1 MTIEELKSN
10 LDGIVTKVTNLEGAA
25 VKAADIEALK
35 SQIAGIK
42 TGMTAEELKND
53 PTIKKLDDTINDL
66 NGKIEA
72 MSKKGGAPTMG
83 LKDAIKEVLEK
94 EEVKSIFT
102 SNKASGMQTFELKA
116 STSDVTGTIAVTD
129 MKKDINFPRLRALSF
144 LPNLPQ
150 GTVGSDKNRIGWI
163 EGTYTSN
170 VGYVGEATA
179 QATADAMTAVEKTR
193 AMAKAS
199 AKIKV
204 TKEMTTDYSYI
215 ASKLQ
220 NKMLTKGLLFLDKEL
235 WSGDGND
242 STAANHVY
250 GLKGHAT
257 AFSATKSGLALLV
270 EKPTVVDVVEAA
282 RLQCAVIDAANLSDA
297 GGYTPNVLFINP
309 VTMSKIRLAK
319 GTDGNYLVNRL
330 ADGTLTLNG
339 LTIIESNAVAV
350 NELMVMDSSVA
361 EVYFKQNPE
370 IQIGQEATDLTQDQY
385 TIVMFLRAQL
395 VIEGPDKLGLVLV
408 SDISAAITALTK
420 PAA

>member
-35 SQIAGIK
+35 AQIAGIK

-72 MSKKGGAPTMG
+72 MSKKGGAPTMD

-102 SNKASGMQTFELKA
+102 SNKAAGMQTFELKA
-116 STSDVTGTIAVTD
+116 ATSDVTGTIAVTD

-144 LPNLPQ
+144 LPLLPQ
-150 GTVGSDKNRIGWI
+150 GMVGTDKNRIGWI

-179 QATADAMTAVEKTR
+179 ATTADAMTAVEKTR

-257 AFSATKSGLALLV
+257 AFSATKSGLALLI
-270 EKPTVVDVVEAA
+270 KTPTVVDVIEAA

-297 GGYTPNVLFINP
+297 GGYVPNVLFINP

-319 GTDGNYLVNRL
+319 DTAGNYLVNRL
-330 ADGTLTLNG
+330 ADGTLILNG

-408 SDISAAITALTK
+408 SDIAAAITALTK
-420 PAA
+420 A

>member
-1 MTIEELKSN
+1 MTIEELKSS
-10 LDGIVTKVTNLEGAA
+10 LEGIESKVNNLEGAA

-42 TGMTAEELKND
+42 TGLTADELKND
-53 PTIKKLDDTINDL
+53 PTIKKLDDTINEL
-66 NGKIEA
+66 NGKIEE
-72 MSKKGGAPTMG
+72 MSKKGGAPTME

-102 SNKASGMQTFELKA
+102 SNKAAGMQTFELKA
-116 STSDVTGTIAVTD
+116 ATSDVTGTIAVTD

-144 LPNLPQ
+144 LPLLPQ
-150 GTVGSDKNRIGWI
+150 GMVGTDKNRIGWI

-179 QATADAMTAVEKTR
+179 QTTADAMTAVEKTR

-242 STAANHVY
+242 SAAANHIY

-257 AFSATKSGLALLV
+257 AFSATKSGLALSIQT
-270 EKPTVVDVVEAA
+270 PTVVDVIEAA
-282 RLQCAVIDAANLSDA
+282 RLQCAVIDAANLTDA
-297 GGYTPNVLFINP
+297 GGYVPNVLFINP

-330 ADGTLTLNG
+330 MDGTLALNG

-395 VIEGPDKLGLVLV
+395 VVEGPDKLGLVLV
-408 SDISAAITALTK
+408 SDIAAAITALTK
-420 PAA
+420 A

>member
-1 MTIEELKSN
+1 MTIEELKSS

-72 MSKKGGAPTMG
+72 MSKKGGAPTME

-102 SNKASGMQTFELKA
+102 SNKAAGMQTFELKA
-116 STSDVTGTIAVTD
+116 ATSDVTGTIAVTD

-144 LPNLPQ
+144 LPLLPQ
-150 GTVGSDKNRIGWI
+150 GMVGTDKNRIGWI

-179 QATADAMTAVEKTR
+179 ATTADAMTAVEKTR

-242 STAANHVY
+242 STAANHIY

-270 EKPTVVDVVEAA
+270 EKPTVVDVIEAA
-282 RLQCAVIDAANLSDA
+282 RLQCAVIDAENLTDA

-319 GTDGNYLVNRL
+319 ATDGNYLVNRL

-408 SDISAAITALTK
+408 SDIAAAITALTK
-420 PAA
+420 PA

>member
-35 SQIAGIK
+35 TQIAGIK
-42 TGMTAEELKND
+42 VGMTAEELKND

-72 MSKKGGAPTMG
+72 MSKKGGAPTIA

-102 SNKASGMQTFELKA
+102 SNKAAGMQTFELKA
-116 STSDVTGTIAVTD
+116 ATSDVIGTVSVTD

-144 LPNLPQ
+144 LPTLPQ
-150 GTVGSDKNRIGWI
+150 GMVGTDKNRIGWI

-179 QATADAMTAVEKTR
+179 QTTADAMTAVEKTR

-220 NKMLTKGLLFLDKEL
+220 NKMLTKGLLFLDKEI

-242 STAANHVY
+242 STAANHIY

-270 EKPTVVDVVEAA
+270 DKPTVVDVVEAA
-282 RLQCAVIDAANLSDA
+282 RLQCAVIDAANLTDA

-319 GTDGNYLVNRL
+319 ATDGNYLVNRL
-330 ADGTLTLNG
+330 MDGTLALNG

-408 SDISAAITALTK
+408 SDIAAAITALTK
-420 PAA
+420 A

>member
-1 MTIEELKSN
+1 MTIEELKSS

-72 MSKKGGAPTMG
+72 MSKKGGAPTME

-102 SNKASGMQTFELKA
+102 SNKAAGMQTFELKA
-116 STSDVTGTIAVTD
+116 ATSDVTGTIAVTD

-144 LPNLPQ
+144 LPTLPQ
-150 GTVGSDKNRIGWI
+150 GMVGTDKNRIGWI

-179 QATADAMTAVEKTR
+179 QTTADAMTAVEKTR

-199 AKIKV
+199 ANIKV

-242 STAANHVY
+242 STAANHIY

-257 AFSATKSGLALLV
+257 AFSATKSGLALSIQT
-270 EKPTVVDVVEAA
+270 PTVVDVIESA
-282 RLQCAVIDAANLSDA
+282 RLQCAVIDAANLTDA

-339 LTIIESNAVAV
+339 LTIIESNAVEV

-370 IQIGQEATDLTQDQY
+370 IQIGQEATDLTHDQY

-395 VIEGPDKLGLVLV
+395 VVEGPDKLGLVLV
-408 SDISAAITALTK
+408 SDIAAAITALTK
-420 PAA
+420 A

>member
-1 MTIEELKSN
+1 MTIEELKSS

-72 MSKKGGAPTMG
+72 MSKKGGAPTME

-94 EEVKSIFT
+94 DEVKSIFT
-102 SNKASGMQTFELKA
+102 SNKAAGMQTFELKA
-116 STSDVTGTIAVTD
+116 ATSDVTGTIAVTD

-257 AFSATKSGLALLV
+257 AFTAAKSGLALLID
-270 EKPTVVDVVEAA
+270 KPTVVDVIEAA
-282 RLQCAVIDAANLSDA
+282 RLQCAVIDAANLTDA

-319 GTDGNYLVNRL
+319 ATDGNYLVNRL

-339 LTIIESNAVAV
+339 LTIIESKAVAV

-408 SDISAAITALTK
+408 SDIAAAITALTK
-420 PAA
+420 PA

>member
-1 MTIEELKSN
+1 MTIEELKSS

-66 NGKIEA
+66 NVKIEA
-72 MSKKGGAPTMG
+72 MSKKGGAPTIA

-94 EEVKSIFT
+94 DEVKSIFT
-102 SNKASGMQTFELKA
+102 SNKAAGMQTFELKA
-116 STSDVTGTIAVTD
+116 ATSDVTGTIAVTD

-144 LPNLPQ
+144 LPLLPQ
-150 GTVGSDKNRIGWI
+150 GMVGTDKNRIGWI

-179 QATADAMTAVEKTR
+179 VTNADAMTAVEKTR

-199 AKIKV
+199 ARIKV

-242 STAANHVY
+242 STAANHIY

-257 AFSATKSGLALLV
+257 AFT
-270 EKPTVVDVVEAA
+270 AA
-282 RLQCAVIDAANLSDA
+282 KN
-297 GGYTPNVLFINP
+297 
-309 VTMSKIRLAK
+309 
-319 GTDGNYLVNRL
+319 
-330 ADGTLTLNG
+330 
-339 LTIIESNAVAV
+339 
-350 NELMVMDSSVA
+350 
-361 EVYFKQNPE
+361 
-370 IQIGQEATDLTQDQY
+370 QEFRT
-385 TIVMFLRAQL
+385 
-395 VIEGPDKLGLVLV
+395 E
-408 SDISAAITALTK
+408 
-420 PAA
+420 

>member
-10 LDGIVTKVTNLEGAA
+10 LEGIESKVNNLEGAA

-72 MSKKGGAPTMG
+72 MSKKGGAPTME

-102 SNKASGMQTFELKA
+102 SNKAAGMQTFELKA
-116 STSDVTGTIAVTD
+116 ATSDVTGTIAVTD

-144 LPNLPQ
+144 LPLLPQ
-150 GTVGSDKNRIGWI
+150 GMVGTDKNRIGWI

-179 QATADAMTAVEKTR
+179 ATTADAMTAVEKTR

-220 NKMLTKGLLFLDKEL
+220 NKMLTKGLLFLDKEI

-242 STAANHVY
+242 STAANHIY

-270 EKPTVVDVVEAA
+270 DKPTVVDVVEAA
-282 RLQCAVIDAANLSDA
+282 RLQCAVIDAANLTDA
-297 GGYTPNVLFINP
+297 GGYVPNVLFINP

-350 NELMVMDSSVA
+350 NELMVMDTSVA

-408 SDISAAITALTK
+408 SDIAAAITALTK
-420 PAA
+420 P

>member
-25 VKAADIEALK
+25 VKASDIEALK
-35 SQIAGIK
+35 TQIAGIK

-72 MSKKGGAPTMG
+72 MSKKGGAPTMA

-102 SNKASGMQTFELKA
+102 SNKAAGMQTFELKA
-116 STSDVTGTIAVTD
+116 ATSDVTGTIAVTD

-144 LPNLPQ
+144 LPLLPQ
-150 GTVGSDKNRIGWI
+150 GMVGTDKNRIGWI

-179 QATADAMTAVEKTR
+179 QTTADAMTAVEKTR

-242 STAANHVY
+242 STAANHIY

-257 AFSATKSGLALLV
+257 AFTAAKSGLALLV

-282 RLQCAVIDAANLSDA
+282 RLQCAVIDAANLTDA

-319 GTDGNYLVNRL
+319 ATDGNYLVNRL

-339 LTIIESNAVAV
+339 LTIIESKAVEV
-350 NELMVMDSSVA
+350 KELMVMDSSVA

-408 SDISAAITALTK
+408 SDIAAAITALTK
-420 PAA
+420 PAV

>member
-42 TGMTAEELKND
+42 VGMTAEELKND
-53 PTIKKLDDTINDL
+53 PTIKKLDDTINEL

-72 MSKKGGAPTMG
+72 MSKKGGAPTMD

-94 EEVKSIFT
+94 DEVKSIFT
-102 SNKASGMQTFELKA
+102 SNKAAGMQTFELKA
-116 STSDVTGTIAVTD
+116 ATSNVTGTIAVTD

-144 LPNLPQ
+144 LPLLPQ
-150 GTVGSDKNRIGWI
+150 GMVGTDKNRIGWI

-179 QATADAMTAVEKTR
+179 QTTADAMTAVEKTR
-193 AMAKAS
+193 ALAKAS

-242 STAANHVY
+242 STAANHIY

-257 AFSATKSGLALLV
+257 AFTAAKSGLALLV
-270 EKPTVVDVVEAA
+270 DKPTVVDVIEAA
-282 RLQCAVIDAANLSDA
+282 RLQCAVIDAANLTDA

-339 LTIIESNAVAV
+339 LTIIESNAVGV

-408 SDISAAITALTK
+408 SDIAAAITALTK

>member
-1 MTIEELKSN
+1 MTIEELKSS
-10 LDGIVTKVTNLEGAA
+10 LDGIGTKVANLEGAA

-35 SQIAGIK
+35 AQIAGIK

-72 MSKKGGAPTMG
+72 MSKKGGAPTME

-102 SNKASGMQTFELKA
+102 SNKAAGMQTFELKA
-116 STSDVTGTIAVTD
+116 ATSDVTGTIAVTD

-144 LPNLPQ
+144 LPTLPQ
-150 GTVGSDKNRIGWI
+150 GMVGTDKNRIGWI

-179 QATADAMTAVEKTR
+179 QTTADAMTAVEKTR

-242 STAANHVY
+242 STAANHIY

-257 AFSATKSGLALLV
+257 AFSATKSGLALSIQTP
-270 EKPTVVDVVEAA
+270 KVVDVIEAA
-282 RLQCAVIDAANLSDA
+282 RLQCAVIDAANLTDA
-297 GGYTPNVLFINP
+297 GGYVPNVLFINP

-420 PAA
+420 A

>member
-1 MTIEELKSN
+1 MTIEELKSS

-42 TGMTAEELKND
+42 TGMTADELKND

-72 MSKKGGAPTMG
+72 MSKKGWAPTME

-102 SNKASGMQTFELKA
+102 SNKAAGMQTFELKA
-116 STSDVTGTIAVTD
+116 ATSDVTGTIAVTD

-144 LPNLPQ
+144 LPLLPQ
-150 GTVGSDKNRIGWI
+150 GMVGTDKNRIGWI

-179 QATADAMTAVEKTR
+179 ATTADAMTAVEKTR

-220 NKMLTKGLLFLDKEL
+220 NKMLTKGLLFLDKEI

-242 STAANHVY
+242 STAANHIY

-270 EKPTVVDVVEAA
+270 DKPTVVDVVEAA
-282 RLQCAVIDAANLSDA
+282 RLQCAVIDAANLTDA

-408 SDISAAITALTK
+408 SDIAAAITALTK

>member
-10 LDGIVTKVTNLEGAA
+10 LEGIESKVNNLEGAA

-72 MSKKGGAPTMG
+72 MSKKGGAPTMD

-102 SNKASGMQTFELKA
+102 SNKAAGMQTFELKA
-116 STSDVTGTIAVTD
+116 ATSDVTGTIAVTD

-144 LPNLPQ
+144 LPLLPQ
-150 GTVGSDKNRIGWI
+150 GMVGTDKNRIGWI

-179 QATADAMTAVEKTR
+179 ATTADAMTAVEKTR

-242 STAANHVY
+242 STAANHIY

-270 EKPTVVDVVEAA
+270 EKPTVVDVIEAA
-282 RLQCAVIDAANLSDA
+282 RLQCAVIDAANLTDA

-408 SDISAAITALTK
+408 SDIAAAITALTK
-420 PAA
+420 PA

>member
-1 MTIEELKSN
+1 MTIEELKSS
-10 LDGIVTKVTNLEGAA
+10 LEGIESKVNNLEGAA

-53 PTIKKLDDTINDL
+53 PTIKKLDDTINEL
-66 NGKIEA
+66 NVKIEA
-72 MSKKGGAPTMG
+72 MSKKGGAPTMA

-102 SNKASGMQTFELKA
+102 SNKAAGMQTFELKA
-116 STSDVTGTIAVTD
+116 DTSNVTGTIAVTD

-144 LPNLPQ
+144 LPLLPQ
-150 GTVGSDKNRIGWI
+150 GMVGTDKNRIGWI
-163 EGTYTSN
+163 EGTYQSN

-242 STAANHVY
+242 STAANHIY

-257 AFSATKSGLALLV
+257 AFSATKSGLALSV
-270 EKPTVVDVVEAA
+270 EKPTVVDVIEAA

-309 VTMSKIRLAK
+309 VTISKVRLAK
-319 GTDGNYLVNRL
+319 ATDGNYLVNRL
-330 ADGTLTLNG
+330 ADDTLTLNG
-339 LTIIESNAVAV
+339 LTIIESNAVAA

-408 SDISAAITALTK
+408 SDIAAAITALTK
-420 PAA
+420 A

>member
-10 LDGIVTKVTNLEGAA
+10 LEGIESKVNNLEGAA

-72 MSKKGGAPTMG
+72 MSKKGGAPTME

-102 SNKASGMQTFELKA
+102 SNKAAGMQTFELKA

-144 LPNLPQ
+144 LPLLPQ
-150 GTVGSDKNRIGWI
+150 GMVGTDKNRIGWI

-179 QATADAMTAVEKTR
+179 ATTADAMTAVEKTR

-220 NKMLTKGLLFLDKEL
+220 NKMLTKGLLFLDKEI

-242 STAANHVY
+242 STAANHIY

-257 AFSATKSGLALLV
+257 AFTAAKSGLALAIQ
-270 EKPTVVDVVEAA
+270 KPTIIDVIEAA
-282 RLQCAVIDAANLSDA
+282 RLQCAVIDAANLTDA
-297 GGYTPNVLFINP
+297 GGYVPNVLFINP
-309 VTMSKIRLAK
+309 VTMSKIRLLK
-319 GTDGNYLVNRL
+319 GTDDNYLVNRL

-339 LTIIESNAVAV
+339 LTVIESKAVAV

-408 SDISAAITALTK
+408 SDISAAITALK
-420 PAA
+420 KA

>member
-1 MTIEELKSN
+1 MTIEELKAS
-10 LDGIVTKVTNLEGAA
+10 LEGIETKVNTLEGAQ
-25 VKAADIEALK
+25 VKASDIEALK
-35 SQIAGIK
+35 TQIAGIK

-72 MSKKGGAPTMG
+72 MSKKGGMPTMS
-83 LKDAIKEVLEK
+83 LKDAIKEVMEK
-94 EEVKSIFT
+94 PEVKSIFE
-102 SNKASGMQTFELKA
+102 SNKTVGMQTYELKA
-116 STSDVTGTIAVTD
+116 ATSDVTGTIAVTD

-144 LPNLPQ
+144 LPLLPQ
-150 GTVGSDKNRIGWI
+150 GMVGTDKNRIGWI

-257 AFSATKSGLALLV
+257 AFTAAKSGLALLID
-270 EKPTVVDVVEAA
+270 KPTVVDVVEAA

-408 SDISAAITALTK
+408 SDIAAAITALTK
-420 PAA
+420 P

>member
-1 MTIEELKSN
+1 MTIEELKSS

-72 MSKKGGAPTMG
+72 MSKKGGAPTMD

-94 EEVKSIFT
+94 DEVKSIFT
-102 SNKASGMQTFELKA
+102 SNKAAGMQTFELKA
-116 STSDVTGTIAVTD
+116 ATSDVTGTIAVTD

-144 LPNLPQ
+144 LPLLPQ
-150 GTVGSDKNRIGWI
+150 GMVGTDKNRIGWI

-179 QATADAMTAVEKTR
+179 QTTSDAMTAVEKTR

-220 NKMLTKGLLFLDKEL
+220 NKMLTKGLLFLDKEI

-242 STAANHVY
+242 STAANHIY

-270 EKPTVVDVVEAA
+270 EKPTVVDVIEAA
-282 RLQCAVIDAANLSDA
+282 RLQCAVIDAANLTDA

-319 GTDGNYLVNRL
+319 ATDGNYLVNRL

-420 PAA
+420 A

>member
-1 MTIEELKSN
+1 MTIEELKSS

-72 MSKKGGAPTMG
+72 MSKKGGAPTME

-102 SNKASGMQTFELKA
+102 SNKAAGMQTFELKA
-116 STSDVTGTIAVTD
+116 ATSDVTGTIAVTD

-144 LPNLPQ
+144 LPLLPQ
-150 GTVGSDKNRIGWI
+150 GMVGTDKNRIGWI

-179 QATADAMTAVEKTR
+179 ATTADAMTAVEKTR

-220 NKMLTKGLLFLDKEL
+220 NKMLTKGLLFLDKEI

-242 STAANHVY
+242 STAANHIY

-282 RLQCAVIDAANLSDA
+282 RLQCAVIDAANLTDA

-319 GTDGNYLVNRL
+319 ATDGNYLVNRL

-420 PAA
+420 PA

>member
-42 TGMTAEELKND
+42 VGMTAEELKND

-72 MSKKGGAPTMG
+72 MSKKGGAPTMA

-102 SNKASGMQTFELKA
+102 SNKAAGMQTFELKA
-116 STSDVTGTIAVTD
+116 ATSDVTGTVAVTD

-144 LPNLPQ
+144 LPLLPQ
-150 GTVGSDKNRIGWI
+150 GMVGTDKNRIGWI

-179 QATADAMTAVEKTR
+179 QTTADAMTAVEKTR

-220 NKMLTKGLLFLDKEL
+220 NKMLTKGLLFLDKEI

-242 STAANHVY
+242 STAANHIY

-270 EKPTVVDVVEAA
+270 DKPTVVDVIEAA
-282 RLQCAVIDAANLSDA
+282 RLQCAVIDAANLTDA

-319 GTDGNYLVNRL
+319 ATDGNYLVNRL

-408 SDISAAITALTK
+408 SDIAAAITALTK
-420 PAA
+420 A

>member
-35 SQIAGIK
+35 TQIAGIK
-42 TGMTAEELKND
+42 VGMTAEELKND

-72 MSKKGGAPTMG
+72 MSKKGGAPTME

-102 SNKASGMQTFELKA
+102 SNKAAGMQTFELKA
-116 STSDVTGTIAVTD
+116 ATSDVTGTIAVTD
-129 MKKDINFPRLRALSF
+129 MKKAINFPRLRALSF
-144 LPNLPQ
+144 LPLLPQ
-150 GTVGSDKNRIGWI
+150 GMVGTDKNRIGWI

-179 QATADAMTAVEKTR
+179 QTTADAMTAVEKTR

-220 NKMLTKGLLFLDKEL
+220 NKMLTKGLLFLDKEI

-242 STAANHVY
+242 STAANHIY

-282 RLQCAVIDAANLSDA
+282 RLQCAVIDAANLTDA

-330 ADGTLTLNG
+330 MDGTLALNG

-395 VIEGPDKLGLVLV
+395 VVEGPDKLGIVLV

-420 PAA
+420 A

>member
-1 MTIEELKSN
+1 MTIEELKAS
-10 LDGIVTKVTNLEGAA
+10 LEGIETKVNTLEGAA

-42 TGMTAEELKND
+42 VGMTADELKND

-72 MSKKGGAPTMG
+72 MSKKGGMPTMS
-83 LKDAIKEVLEK
+83 LKDAIKEVMEK
-94 EEVKSIFT
+94 PEVKSIFE
-102 SNKASGMQTFELKA
+102 SNKTVGMQTYELKA
-116 STSDVTGTIAVTD
+116 ATSDVTGTIAVTD

-179 QATADAMTAVEKTR
+179 QATADAIAAVEKTR

-242 STAANHVY
+242 STAANHIY

-270 EKPTVVDVVEAA
+270 DKPTVVDVVEAA
-282 RLQCAVIDAANLSDA
+282 RLQCAVIDAANLTDA

-420 PAA
+420 A

>member
-66 NGKIEA
+66 NSKIEA
-72 MSKKGGAPTMG
+72 MSKKGGAPTME

-94 EEVKSIFT
+94 EEVRSIFT
-102 SNKASGMQTFELKA
+102 SNKAAGMQTFELKA
-116 STSDVTGTIAVTD
+116 ATSDVTGPIAVTD
-129 MKKDINFPRLRALSF
+129 MKNDINFPRLRALSF

-220 NKMLTKGLLFLDKEL
+220 NKMLTKGLLFLDKEI

-242 STAANHVY
+242 STAANHIY
-250 GLKGHAT
+250 GLKGHAK

-270 EKPTVVDVVEAA
+270 DKPTVVDVVEAA
-282 RLQCAVIDAANLSDA
+282 RLQCAVIDAANLTDA

-319 GTDGNYLVNRL
+319 ATDGNYLVNRL

-395 VIEGPDKLGLVLV
+395 VIEGPDKLGIVLV

-420 PAA
+420 A

>member
-72 MSKKGGAPTMG
+72 MSKKGGTPTME
-83 LKDAIKEVLEK
+83 LKDAIKEVMEK
-94 EEVKSIFT
+94 PEVKSIFE
-102 SNKASGMQTFELKA
+102 SNKTVGMQTYELKA
-116 STSDVTGTIAVTD
+116 ATSDVTGTIAVTD

-144 LPNLPQ
+144 LPLLPQ
-150 GTVGSDKNRIGWI
+150 GMVGTDKNRIGWI

-179 QATADAMTAVEKTR
+179 QTTADAMTAVEKTR

-242 STAANHVY
+242 STAANHIY

-257 AFSATKSGLALLV
+257 AFSATKSGLALSIQTP
-270 EKPTVVDVVEAA
+270 KVVDVIEAA
-282 RLQCAVIDAANLSDA
+282 RLQCAVIDAANLTDA
-297 GGYTPNVLFINP
+297 GGYVPNVLFINP

-420 PAA
+420 A

>member
-25 VKAADIEALK
+25 VKAADIEALRT
-35 SQIAGIK
+35 QIAGIK

-72 MSKKGGAPTMG
+72 MSKKGGAPTMA

-102 SNKASGMQTFELKA
+102 SNKAAGMQTFELKA
-116 STSDVTGTIAVTD
+116 ATSDVTGTIAVTD

-144 LPNLPQ
+144 LPLLPQ
-150 GTVGSDKNRIGWI
+150 GMVGTDKNRIGWI

-179 QATADAMTAVEKTR
+179 QATADAITAVEKTR

-242 STAANHVY
+242 STAANHIY

-270 EKPTVVDVVEAA
+270 EKPTVVDVIEAA
-282 RLQCAVIDAANLSDA
+282 RLQCAVIDAANLTDA

-330 ADGTLTLNG
+330 ADGTLVLNG

-350 NELMVMDSSVA
+350 NELMVMDTSVA

-408 SDISAAITALTK
+408 SDIAAAITALTK

>member
-72 MSKKGGAPTMG
+72 MSKKGGAPTME

-102 SNKASGMQTFELKA
+102 SNKAAGMQTFELKA
-116 STSDVTGTIAVTD
+116 ATSDVTGTIAVTD

-144 LPNLPQ
+144 LPLLPQ
-150 GTVGSDKNRIGWI
+150 GMVGTDKNRIGWI

-179 QATADAMTAVEKTR
+179 ATTADAMTAVEKTR

-220 NKMLTKGLLFLDKEL
+220 NKMLTKGLLFLDKEI

-242 STAANHVY
+242 STAANHIY

-270 EKPTVVDVVEAA
+270 DKPTVVDVVEAA
-282 RLQCAVIDAANLSDA
+282 RLQCAVIDAANLTDA

>member
-1 MTIEELKSN
+1 MTIEELKSS

-72 MSKKGGAPTMG
+72 MSKKGGAPTME

-102 SNKASGMQTFELKA
+102 SNKAAGMQTFELKA
-116 STSDVTGTIAVTD
+116 ATSDVTGTIAVTD
-129 MKKDINFPRLRALSF
+129 MKKDINFSRLRALSF
-144 LPNLPQ
+144 LPTLPQ
-150 GTVGSDKNRIGWI
+150 GMVGTDKNRIGWI

-179 QATADAMTAVEKTR
+179 QTTADAMTAVEKTR

-242 STAANHVY
+242 STAANHIY

-257 AFSATKSGLALLV
+257 AFTAAKSGLALLV

-282 RLQCAVIDAANLSDA
+282 RLQCAVIDAANLTDA

-339 LTIIESNAVAV
+339 LTIIESNAVGV

-408 SDISAAITALTK
+408 SDIAAAITALTK
-420 PAA
+420 PAV

>member
-42 TGMTAEELKND
+42 TGMTADELKND

-72 MSKKGGAPTMG
+72 MSKKGGAPTME

-102 SNKASGMQTFELKA
+102 SNKAAGMQTFELKA
-116 STSDVTGTIAVTD
+116 ATSDVTGTIAVTD

-144 LPNLPQ
+144 LPLLPQ
-150 GTVGSDKNRIGWI
+150 GMVGTDKNRIGWI

-179 QATADAMTAVEKTR
+179 ATTADAMTAVEKTR

-220 NKMLTKGLLFLDKEL
+220 NKMLTKGLLFLDKEI

-242 STAANHVY
+242 STAANHIY

-270 EKPTVVDVVEAA
+270 DKPTVVDVIEAA
-282 RLQCAVIDAANLSDA
+282 RLQCAVIDAANLTDA

-395 VIEGPDKLGLVLV
+395 VVEGPDKLGIVLV

-420 PAA
+420 A

>member
-35 SQIAGIK
+35 AQIAGIK

-72 MSKKGGAPTMG
+72 MSKKGGAPTMA

-102 SNKASGMQTFELKA
+102 SNKAAGMQTFELKA
-116 STSDVTGTIAVTD
+116 ATSDVTGTIAVTD

-144 LPNLPQ
+144 LPLLPQ
-150 GTVGSDKNRIGWI
+150 GMVGTDKNRIGWI

-179 QATADAMTAVEKTR
+179 ATTADAMTAVEKTR

-242 STAANHVY
+242 STAANHIY

-270 EKPTVVDVVEAA
+270 DKPTVVDVVEAA
-282 RLQCAVIDAANLSDA
+282 RLQCAVIDAANLTDA

-330 ADGTLTLNG
+330 ADGTLVLNG

-350 NELMVMDSSVA
+350 NELMVMDTSVA

-408 SDISAAITALTK
+408 SDIAAAITALTK

>member
-10 LDGIVTKVTNLEGAA
+10 LDGIVTKVTNLEGTA

-72 MSKKGGAPTMG
+72 MSKKGGAPTME

-102 SNKASGMQTFELKA
+102 SNKAAGMQTFELKA
-116 STSDVTGTIAVTD
+116 ATSDVTGTIAATD

-144 LPNLPQ
+144 LPLLPQ
-150 GTVGSDKNRIGWI
+150 GMVGTDKNRIGWI

-179 QATADAMTAVEKTR
+179 QTTADAMTAVEKTR

-220 NKMLTKGLLFLDKEL
+220 NKMLTKGLLFLDKEI

-242 STAANHVY
+242 STAANHIY

-257 AFSATKSGLALLV
+257 AFTAAKSGLALLV
-270 EKPTVVDVVEAA
+270 DKPTVVDVVEAA
-282 RLQCAVIDAANLSDA
+282 RLQCAVIDAANLTDA

-350 NELMVMDSSVA
+350 KELMVMDSSVA

-408 SDISAAITALTK
+408 SDIAAAITALTK
-420 PAA
+420 PAV

>member
-1 MTIEELKSN
+1 MTIEELKSS

-42 TGMTAEELKND
+42 TGLTADELKND
-53 PTIKKLDDTINDL
+53 PTIKKLDDTINVL

-72 MSKKGGAPTMG
+72 MSKKGDAPTME

-102 SNKASGMQTFELKA
+102 SNKAAGMQTFELKA

-144 LPNLPQ
+144 LPLLPQ
-150 GTVGSDKNRIGWI
+150 GMVGTDKNRIGWI

-179 QATADAMTAVEKTR
+179 ATTADAMTAVEKTR

-220 NKMLTKGLLFLDKEL
+220 NKMLTKGLLFLDKEI

-242 STAANHVY
+242 STAANHIY

-257 AFSATKSGLALLV
+257 AFTAAKSGLALLV
-270 EKPTVVDVVEAA
+270 DKPTVVDVIEAA
-282 RLQCAVIDAANLSDA
+282 RLQCAVIDAANLTDA

-319 GTDGNYLVNRL
+319 ATDGNYLVNRL

-420 PAA
+420 A

>member
-1 MTIEELKSN
+1 MTIEELKSS

-42 TGMTAEELKND
+42 TGLTADELKND
-53 PTIKKLDDTINDL
+53 PTIKKLDDTINEL

-72 MSKKGGAPTMG
+72 MSKKGDAPQMS

-102 SNKASGMQTFELKA
+102 SNKAAGMQTFELKA
-116 STSDVTGTIAVTD
+116 ATSDVTGTIAVTD
-129 MKKDINFPRLRALSF
+129 MKKDINFSRLRALSF
-144 LPNLPQ
+144 LPTLPQ
-150 GTVGSDKNRIGWI
+150 GMVGTDKNRIGWI

-179 QATADAMTAVEKTR
+179 QTTADAMTAVEKTR

-220 NKMLTKGLLFLDKEL
+220 NKMLTKGLLFLDKEI

-242 STAANHVY
+242 STAANHIY

-282 RLQCAVIDAANLSDA
+282 RLQCAVIDAANLTDA

-319 GTDGNYLVNRL
+319 ATDGNYLVNRL

-350 NELMVMDSSVA
+350 KELMVMDSSVA

-420 PAA
+420 A

>member
-72 MSKKGGAPTMG
+72 MSKKGGAPTME

-102 SNKASGMQTFELKA
+102 SNKAAGMQTFELKA
-116 STSDVTGTIAVTD
+116 ATSDVTGTIAVTD

-144 LPNLPQ
+144 LPLLPQ
-150 GTVGSDKNRIGWI
+150 GMVGTDKNRIGWI
-163 EGTYTSN
+163 EGTYQSN

-242 STAANHVY
+242 STAANHIY

-257 AFSATKSGLALLV
+257 AFTAAKSGLALAIQN
-270 EKPTVVDVVEAA
+270 PTIIDVIEAA
-282 RLQCAVIDAANLSDA
+282 RLQCAVIDAANLTDA
-297 GGYTPNVLFINP
+297 GGYVPNVLFINP
-309 VTMSKIRLAK
+309 VTMSKIRLLK
-319 GTDGNYLVNRL
+319 GTDDNYLVNRL

-339 LTIIESNAVAV
+339 LTVIESNAVAV
-350 NELMVMDSSVA
+350 NELMVMDTSVA

-408 SDISAAITALTK
+408 SDIAAAITALTK
-420 PAA
+420 A

>member
-1 MTIEELKSN
+1 MTIEELKSS

-42 TGMTAEELKND
+42 TGLTADELKND
-53 PTIKKLDDTINDL
+53 PTIKKLDDTINEL

-72 MSKKGGAPTMG
+72 MSKKGDAPQMS
-83 LKDAIKEVLEK
+83 LKDAIKEVMEK
-94 EEVKSIFT
+94 AEVKSIFE
-102 SNKASGMQTFELKA
+102 SKMQSASMQTFELKA
-116 STSDVTGTIAVTD
+116 ATSDVTGTIAVTD

-144 LPNLPQ
+144 LPTLPQ
-150 GTVGSDKNRIGWI
+150 GMVGTDKNRIGWI

-179 QATADAMTAVEKTR
+179 QTTADAMTAVEKTR

-235 WSGDGND
+235 WSGDGHD
-242 STAANHVY
+242 STAANHIY

-257 AFSATKSGLALLV
+257 AFSATKSGLALSIQT
-270 EKPTVVDVVEAA
+270 PTVVDVIEAA
-282 RLQCAVIDAANLSDA
+282 RLQCAVIDAANLTDA

-339 LTIIESNAVAV
+339 LTVIESNAVAV

-408 SDISAAITALTK
+408 SDIAAAITALTK
-420 PAA
+420 A

>member
-1 MTIEELKSN
+1 MTIEELKAS
-10 LDGIVTKVTNLEGAA
+10 LEGIETKVNTLEGAQ
-25 VKAADIEALK
+25 VKASDIEALK
-35 SQIAGIK
+35 TQISGIK

-53 PTIKKLDDTINDL
+53 PTIKKLDDTINEL

-72 MSKKGGAPTMG
+72 MSHKGEMPTMS
-83 LKDAIKEVLEK
+83 LKDAIKEVMEK
-94 EEVKSIFT
+94 PEVKSIFG
-102 SNKASGMQTFELKA
+102 SNKSVGMQTYELKA
-116 STSDVTGTIAVTD
+116 ATSDVTGTIAVTQ
-129 MKKDINFPRLRALSF
+129 MKADINFPRLRALSF

-179 QATADAMTAVEKTR
+179 QTTADAMTAVEKTR

-242 STAANHVY
+242 STAASHIY

-257 AFSATKSGLALLV
+257 AFTAAKSGLALLIQT
-270 EKPTVVDVVEAA
+270 PTIADVVEAA
-282 RLQCAVIDAANLSDA
+282 RLQCAVIDAANLSDQ
-297 GGYTPNVLFINP
+297 GGYAPNVLFINP

-319 GTDGNYLVNRL
+319 GTDGNYLVNRMM
-330 ADGTLTLNG
+330 DGTLSLNG
-339 LTIIESNAVAV
+339 LTIIESNAVGV
-350 NELMVMDSSVA
+350 NELMVMDTSVA
-361 EVYFKQNPE
+361 ELYFKQNPE

-395 VIEGPDKLGLVLV
+395 VVEGPDKLGLVLV
-408 SDISAAITALTK
+408 SDIAAAITALTK

>member
-1 MTIEELKSN
+1 MTIEELKSS

-72 MSKKGGAPTMG
+72 MSKKGGAPTME

-102 SNKASGMQTFELKA
+102 SNKAAGMQTFELKA
-116 STSDVTGTIAVTD
+116 ATSDVTGTIAVTD

-144 LPNLPQ
+144 LPLLPQ
-150 GTVGSDKNRIGWI
+150 GMVGTDKNRIGWI

-179 QATADAMTAVEKTR
+179 ATTADAMTAVEKTR

-220 NKMLTKGLLFLDKEL
+220 NKMLTKGLLFLDKEI

-242 STAANHVY
+242 STAANHIY

-270 EKPTVVDVVEAA
+270 DKPTVVDVVEAA
-282 RLQCAVIDAANLSDA
+282 RLQCAVIDAANLTDA

-330 ADGTLTLNG
+330 MDGTLALNG

-395 VIEGPDKLGLVLV
+395 VVEGPDKLGLVLV
-408 SDISAAITALTK
+408 SDIAAAITALTK
-420 PAA
+420 PA

>member
-1 MTIEELKSN
+1 MTIEELKSS

-72 MSKKGGAPTMG
+72 MSKKGGAPTME

-102 SNKASGMQTFELKA
+102 SNKAAGMQTFELKA
-116 STSDVTGTIAVTD
+116 ATSDVTGTIAVTD
-129 MKKDINFPRLRALSF
+129 MKNDINFPRLRALSF
-144 LPNLPQ
+144 LPLLPQ
-150 GTVGSDKNRIGWI
+150 GMVGTDKNRIGWI

-179 QATADAMTAVEKTR
+179 ATTADAMTAVEKTR

-242 STAANHVY
+242 STAANHIY

-270 EKPTVVDVVEAA
+270 EKPTVVDVIEAA
-282 RLQCAVIDAANLSDA
+282 RLQCAVIDAANLTDA

-319 GTDGNYLVNRL
+319 ATDGNYLVNRL

-339 LTIIESNAVAV
+339 LTIIESKAVAV

-408 SDISAAITALTK
+408 SDIAAAITALTK
-420 PAA
+420 PAV

>member
-1 MTIEELKSN
+1 MNPEELKTK
-10 LDGIVTKVTNLEGAA
+10 LDTIESKINAFENAQ
-25 VKAADIEALK
+25 VKSSDIEALK
-35 SQIAGIK
+35 KQISEVK

-72 MSKKGGAPTMG
+72 MSKKGGAPTME

-94 EEVKSIFT
+94 EEVKSIVT
-102 SNKASGMQTFELKA
+102 SNKAAGMQTFELKA
-116 STSDVTGTIAVTD
+116 ATSDVTGAIAVTD
-129 MKKDINFPRLRALSF
+129 MKKDINFSRLRALSF

-220 NKMLTKGLLFLDKEL
+220 NKMLTKGLLFLDKEI

-242 STAANHVY
+242 STAANHIY

-257 AFSATKSGLALLV
+257 AFTAAKSGLALLV
-270 EKPTVVDVVEAA
+270 DKPTVVDVVEAA
-282 RLQCAVIDAANLSDA
+282 RLQCAVIDAANLTDA

-319 GTDGNYLVNRL
+319 ATDGNYLVNRL

-408 SDISAAITALTK
+408 SDIAAAITALTK
-420 PAA
+420 PA